1 MPNDLYK
8 AVLFNNGEGADVQ
21 DFNNIRGFMGA
32 RLFDQV
38 LRAAAASPRGGVSE
52 LPTQRTAI
60 ATAPFLYALTGGA
73 GYIVPGGAAL
83 QTTVRA
89 GTIFQQ
95 VGSPAGDEATFLP
108 FTMADAAFTLT
119 HAVGDATNPRID
131 VIEVKLEYVNGDSE
145 SRIVEDPP
153 PSGLQSVQTINKKR
167 RVQATFQIVAGTPG
181 ATPAY
186 PSLTAGF
193 AALGAVLVPATHNA
207 VFVAQTHYSDLRIP
221 LGVKPA
227 RVRAGD
233 FVVEQPPDDDWTIAS
248 DGAATDA
255 MRRAAVLSS
264 LGPTSLYVPSPLA
277 SNQRLVGIS
286 ISGRLQYS
294 ALAARLLRVD
304 ATDGA
309 TADVVLGDLASFLPS
324 SATPT
329 VNHVSMA
336 EIETAIATTA
346 GNAKNAAG
354 LGHGAW
360 GNGQRSG
367 CAAEGVTVDQTTLAL
382 ELEVTTGGADLTIV
396 GEVVFYFADGLI

>member
-1 MPNDLYK
+1 MPTDLFK

-38 LRAAAASPRGGVSE
+38 LRAAAASARGGTAE
-52 LPTQRTAI
+52 LPTQRTAL

-95 VGSPAGDEATFLP
+95 VGATSGDEASFLP

-119 HAVGDATNPRID
+119 HAIGDATNPRID

-145 SRIVEDPP
+145 SRIVQDPA
-153 PSGLQSVQTINKKR
+153 PSALQTVQTINKKR
-167 RVQATFQIVAGTPG
+167 RIQATFQIVAGTPG

-227 RVRAGD
+227 RVDGGQ
-233 FVVEQPPDDDWTIAS
+233 FVVESGGDWTIS
-248 DGAATDA
+248 NGAAATNA
-255 MRRAAVLSS
+255 LKRGGLLSS
-264 LGPTSLYVPSPLA
+264 LGPTSVFVPCPLSA
-277 SNQRLVGIS
+277 NQRLVGIS
-286 ISGRLQYS
+286 IAGRLEYS
-294 ALAARLLRVD
+294 ALTARLLRID

-309 TADVVLGDLASFLPS
+309 AADVALGQLQSFLPS

-329 VNHVSMA
+329 VNHVNMSDLEA
-336 EIETAIATTA
+336 AVATAS

-354 LGHGAW
+354 LGHAIW

-367 CAAEGVTVDQTTLAL
+367 CAGEGLAVDGTRLGL
-382 ELEVTTGGADLTIV
+382 ELEATTGGADLIV
-396 GEVVFYFADGLI
+396 IGEVVWYYADGLI